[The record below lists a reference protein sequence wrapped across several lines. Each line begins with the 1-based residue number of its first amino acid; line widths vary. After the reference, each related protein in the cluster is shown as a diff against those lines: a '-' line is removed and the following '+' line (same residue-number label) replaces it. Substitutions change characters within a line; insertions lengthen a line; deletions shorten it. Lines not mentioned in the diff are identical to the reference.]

1 MPPVTHVPPSVE
13 SLYAAFPGAADR
25 PDFEPIPPADVPEPY
40 HELLVHTHHMTVT
53 VEAFY
58 GQPVN
63 VRVLEARRDDD
74 TYCRKIVLT
83 LRDTGEVVQF
93 GLVRVHLANL
103 PPKPRDE
110 ILGGQTPLGRVLIQ
124 NDVFRHIEPGG
135 YFRVTPC
142 EKLCEWFGL
151 TAPITCYG
159 RTGTIFADL
168 RPAVE
173 VLEILTPVPEPAEG

>member
-1 MPPVTHVPPSVE
+1 VPAVTHVPPSVE
-13 SLYAAFPGAADR
+13 SLYAAFPGAPDR
-25 PDFEPIPPADVPEPY
+25 PDFEAISSADMPEPY
-40 HELLVHTHHMTVT
+40 RELLVHTHHMTVT

-63 VRVLEARRDDD
+63 VRVLDARRDDD